1 MHTEFPKLPS
11 ATNYCELVMGQPRT
25 VIELILKESGLTGE
39 CFSIVNTTVPQG
51 PWLVESTN
59 AETVDTEGQL

>member
-25 VIELILKESGLTGE
+25 VVELILKEYRFDRGVFFNSKYYSATG
-39 CFSIVNTTVPQG
+39 SMVG
-51 PWLVESTN
+51 
-59 AETVDTEGQL
+59 